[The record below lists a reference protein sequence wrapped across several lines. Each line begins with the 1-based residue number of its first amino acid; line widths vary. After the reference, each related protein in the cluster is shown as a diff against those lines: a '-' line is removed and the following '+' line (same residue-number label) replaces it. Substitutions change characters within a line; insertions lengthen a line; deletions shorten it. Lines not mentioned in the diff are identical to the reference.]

1 MHIYPWIS
9 TRTHYL
15 KKELSISIIYNAKHM
30 VYYLLK
36 GVGSKLWKLIVK
48 YQDIDKVESFAK
60 SNHCENE
67 LYSLL
72 AELKEKEIISLSE
85 IYKKVDYNHLSKPIC
100 FVNPDYMFF
109 YFNWSNVV
117 FKLGY
122 INSLYI
128 ELSYKCNLK
137 CKHCYNHK
145 NMNEYVISFKQAKK
159 AIDEAYDLGISTVT
173 LTGGEP
179 TINEDFLKIAKYIR
193 SRYLELHINTNG
205 QVLYDD
211 EKLFK
216 ELVDIYPSCIKLS
229 LYSMDS
235 NVHDYITGVEGS
247 WKKTINVIEKLNKC
261 GIFTTIATPVLSY
274 NKNCYKE
281 VKEYADK
288 NGIWSG
294 GNCVF
299 INNPENNNLSA
310 KLDYKDLEQFYIDK
324 LENPKNITKKNFE
337 KNDIAIC
344 EAGYERVCVNPK
356 FEVTP
361 CVAVDYV
368 LGNLNLTTL
377 NEIKETTLIDF
388 RKKFVRKNLKEC
400 FKEEYCKYCFYCSDT
415 ASFNNSFMKKQ
426 PILCENAK
434 AYYNAVLFNKKRGI
448 KYEETS
454 KI

>member
-1 MHIYPWIS
+1 MHIYSWIS

-15 KKELSISIIYNAKHM
+15 KKERSISLIYDAKHW

-36 GVGSKLWKLIVK
+36 GVGSNLWELIVK
-48 YQDIDKVESFAK
+48 YQDINKLESLAK
-60 SNHCENE
+60 SINCEDE

-72 AELKEKEIISLSE
+72 AELKEKEIIGISQ
-85 IYKKVDYNHLSKPIC
+85 IYKKGDYNHLSKPIG
-100 FVNPDYMFF
+100 FVNPDYKFF

-193 SRYLELHINTNG
+193 SRYFELHINTNG

-216 ELVDIYPSCIKLS
+216 KLVDIYPSCIKLS

-247 WKKTINVIEKLNKC
+247 WKKTISVIERLNKC

-324 LENPKNITKKNFE
+324 LENPKNIMQKNFE
-337 KNDIAIC
+337 KKNIAIC
-344 EAGYERVCVNPK
+344 EAGYERICVNPK

-388 RKKFVRKNLKEC
+388 RKKFVRKNLTEC

-415 ASFNNSFMKKQ
+415 ACFNNSFMKKQ

-434 AYYNAVLFNKKRGI
+434 AYYNALLFNKNRGI